1 MQTLR
6 IETTVPK
13 NREIKLKL
21 APFRPGDSVEVIVLS
36 RTTEK
41 ISQDQYPLK
50 NTVLKYENPTAP
62 VAEDDWNV
70 LQ

>member
-13 NREIKLKL
+13 NREIKLNL

-36 RTTEK
+36 RMPEK
-41 ISQDQYPLK
+41 IAPDQFPLK
-50 NTVLKYENPTAP
+50 NTVVKYENPTAP